1 MKRAALL
8 TRLDRAAGLIL
19 VASFLP
25 LAPHPARAQ
34 SSPQVRERRW
44 VPDHIDLDL
53 LPVAYVI
60 RRGEFS
66 VDGPMTMPPIGF
78 PASTYSLYPSLQYGV
93 AQGTQ
98 VAFGVA
104 GADRLV
110 HGGQAIF
117 YNLGLQHVLIRD
129 SRTAPAL
136 SIGGYGF
143 LAPQNRHGG
152 AVYLVAS
159 HQLTQHPYPRGIFVH
174 GGLLIQTFANADSG
188 TDARPFLGANYVW
201 NRRLRFSADY
211 RPRMSWEQREL
222 YSLHATVLV
231 YKKLGLSVGYRS
243 NAYRTHPFVGLV
255 ID

>member
-1 MKRAALL
+1 MKRSPLL
-8 TRLDRAAGLIL
+8 TRLDRAAWLIL
-19 VASFLP
+19 LASFLP
-25 LAPHPARAQ
+25 LTPRPAGAQ
-34 SSPQVRERRW
+34 ISPSERERRW
-44 VPDHIDLDL
+44 VPDHVDLDL

-66 VDGPMTMPPIGF
+66 VDGPVTMPPIGF
-78 PASTYSLYPSLQYGV
+78 PASSYSLYPTLQYGV
-93 AQGTQ
+93 ARGTQ
-98 VAFGVA
+98 IAFGVA
-104 GADRLV
+104 GADRLG

-117 YNLGLQHVLIRD
+117 YNLGVHHVLIPE
-129 SRTAPAL
+129 SRTTPAL

-152 AVYLVAS
+152 AFYLVAS
-159 HQLTQHPYPRGIFVH
+159 RQLTAHPYPRGVFVH

-188 TDARPFLGANYVW
+188 TDARPFLGASYIW
-201 NRRLRFSADY
+201 SRRLRFHAEY

-231 YKKLGLSVGYRS
+231 YRKLGVSFGYRS
-243 NAYRTHPFVGLV
+243 NAYRTHPFIGLA